1 MPRAHFV
8 GIGGAGMSALARVL
22 MEMGYEVTGSD
33 LVLGEAARRL
43 AGRGARVFQG
53 HRAEQV
59 GNPDL
64 VVVSA
69 AVPADNVEVR
79 EARARGLPVLGRAE
93 LLARLMAERD
103 GVGVAG
109 AHGKTTTAS
118 MVAVCLERAGLD
130 PTVLI
135 GGELNDEGATSRL
148 GRGRYLVAEV
158 DEYDGTILLLH
169 PHVALVTNIDDDHLE
184 RYRYSMD
191 ELVGAFRR
199 FLDQVRPGGTA
210 VACLD
215 SPHLR
220 RALEGYRG
228 NLITYSLNGEA
239 DYTAADIGLLPGGSR
254 FVAHHG
260 GRPLGE
266 VTLAV
271 PGLHNVQNALGA
283 IAACSFLGVDFPV
296 AREALASFRGVRRRF
311 QTLGTENGIRVV
323 DDFAHHPAE
332 VEATLRAARL
342 EAGGG
347 RVVCLFQPHRYTR
360 TQILH
365 RAFGP
370 ALALA
375 DLVGVMD
382 VYPAAE
388 PPLPGVTGELVARA
402 VRDQGKP
409 APFLPSP
416 REALDWLRENVR
428 PGDLVM
434 VMGAGDIWKVG
445 KEFVRHL
452 RGGGASG
459 TGPDP
464 AA

>member
-1 MPRAHFV
+1 MPRVHFV
-8 GIGGAGMSALARVL
+8 GIGGAGMSALAHVL
-22 MEMGYEVTGSD
+22 IEMGYEVSGSD
-33 LVLGEAARRL
+33 LVSSEATRRL
-43 AGRGARVFQG
+43 ASQGATIFQG

-69 AVPADNVEVR
+69 AVPAGNPEVE
-79 EARARGLPVLGRAE
+79 EARARGLPILGRSE

-118 MVAVCLERAGLD
+118 MVAVCLERAGFD

-135 GGELNDEGATSRL
+135 GGELNDAAATSRL

-158 DEYDGTILLLH
+158 DEYDGTILLLEAY
-169 PHVALVTNIDDDHLE
+169 VALVTNIDDDHLE

-191 ELVGAFRR
+191 ELMAAFRR
-199 FLDQVRPGGTA
+199 FLEQVRPDGAA

-215 SPHLR
+215 SPYVR
-220 RALEGYRG
+220 RALNGYGRR
-228 NLITYSLNGEA
+228 LITYALNGEA
-239 DYTAADIGLLPGGSR
+239 DYSAQDIQLQPGGSR
-254 FVAHHG
+254 FTAWFR
-260 GRPLGE
+260 GRRLGE
-266 VTLAV
+266 VRLSV
-271 PGLHNVQNALGA
+271 PGRHNVQNALGA
-283 IAACSFLGVDFPV
+283 IAACSFLGVEFPS

-311 QTLGTENGIRVV
+311 ETLGIERGIRVV

-332 VEATLRAARL
+332 VEATLRAARQ
-342 EAGGG
+342 EAGEG

-370 ALALA
+370 ALVLA

-382 VYPAAE
+382 IYPAAE
-388 PPLPGVTGELVARA
+388 TPIPGVTGELVAQA
-402 VRDQGKP
+402 VRDQGKE

-416 REALDWLRENVR
+416 GEALAWLQSTAR
-428 PGDLVM
+428 PGDLVL
-434 VMGAGDIWKVG
+434 VMGAGDVWKLG
-445 KEFVRHL
+445 KEFLRHL
-452 RGGGASG
+452 RGGGSVG
-459 TGPDP
+459 TGAGPS
-464 AA
+464 A